1 MYVCTWSRSLVLS
14 EAEWLRTQVRTGVEE
29 RVCERDS
36 ERLERERER
45 GRESGRG
52 REWMPRGYSVGCR
65 TETRR
70 PVRDREVG
78 GTGARFRSMTAG
90 QGRQGR
96 ATINVGQVA
105 G

>member
-1 MYVCTWSRSLVLS
+1 MASNPG
-14 EAEWLRTQVRTGVEE
+14 Q
-29 RVCERDS
+29 D
-36 ERLERERER
+36 R
-45 GRESGRG
+45 GGGESV
-52 REWMPRGYSVGCR
+52 VGCR

-78 GTGARFRSMTAG
+78 GTGARFRSVMAG